1 MGLVRLSLAKIWGE
15 RGPSIIV
22 RYHEDITNIKE
33 GVLDLEGCPLFSIE
47 GAARESFPHQTS
59 NMQKKPFLGST
70 DVRPVNFEERF
81 LFAFHMQFHMHFHL
95 PMPFAAPLIMSCRR
109 IQNFINLTLELG
121 GQGLFISDDPGMI
134 VGSFHLGT
142 VTLLPDRVNI
152 LRNRAWHSVALR
164 KQ

>member
-1 MGLVRLSLAKIWGE
+1 MYRRSSFA
-15 RGPSIIV
+15 
-22 RYHEDITNIKE
+22 ITNISPISKRASQKI
-33 GVLDLEGCPLFSIE
+33 LDLEGCPLFSID
-47 GAARESFPHQTS
+47 GAACGSFPHRTS
-59 NMQKKPFLGST
+59 NMQKEPFLGT
-70 DVRPVNFEERF
+70 RDVRPANYEERF
-81 LFAFHMQFHMHFHL
+81 LFAFHMQLHL
-95 PMPFAAPLIMSCRR
+95 PMPFAAPLVMSCRR

-134 VGSFHLGT
+134 IGSFHFGG